1 MTELTTWE
9 CESCGKRTDGR
20 SGIDDAMDCFCPRCP
35 RCGGLKDGL
44 SVGGDECLCEDPNL
58 RTCKGCGC
66 TDDYGC
72 AGGCWW
78 VAADLCSECQPSPT
92 REETPTP

>member
-1 MTELTTWE
+1 MSAERTVWD
-9 CESCGKRTDGR
+9 CESCGKLTDGR
-20 SGIDDAMDCFCPRCP
+20 SGIDDAMDCFCARCS
-35 RCGGLKDGL
+35 RCGGLTEL
-44 SVGGDECLCEDPNL
+44 SMGGDQCLCGDFDGEV

-72 AGGCWW
+72 DGGCWW
-78 VAADLCSECQPSPT
+78 VAEDLCSECQPT